1 MRSLPLPTDTQATVF
16 ALCLGATTDP
26 SLHDRLSAIAAS
38 ITAVDVTYQTNAV
51 AASLHLIPRVQS
63 VGAVTKLELT
73 GLYEEHLSATNGAA
87 RAVYDRIRNAAPNNR
102 CPLCG
107 VGSVAHCDHHL
118 PKSKYPNL
126 SILPIN
132 LVPACHFCNDKKRA
146 KYPKSAGQQTFHP
159 YFDQHLL
166 VDPWVRATL
175 NPGPPPALVFDAA
188 PPAVW
193 PVIDQDRVRRH
204 FDACGLA
211 ITFTTNA
218 NDELPIIR
226 DRLILQASRGG
237 AMAVQQFLNDERD
250 VHLLRPNS
258 WQYATYRTLAAD
270 AWFVNGGYLTI
281 P

>member
-1 MRSLPLPTDTQATVF
+1 MRSLPLPTDTLADVLAT
-16 ALCLGATTDP
+16 CLGATTDP
-26 SLHDRLSAIAAS
+26 GLHARLTAIAANLA
-38 ITAVDVTYQTNAV
+38 TTGVTYQANAM
-51 AASLHLIPRVQS
+51 AASLHLIPRVTS
-63 VGAVTKLELT
+63 VGAVTKTELK
-73 GLYEEHLSATNGAA
+73 GLYKKHLSATNGAA

-107 VGSVAHCDHHL
+107 VGNVAHCDHHL
-118 PKSKYPNL
+118 PQSRYPDL
-126 SILPIN
+126 SILPTN
-132 LVPACHFCNDKKRA
+132 LVPACHFCNDTKRA
-146 KYPKSAGQQTFHP
+146 KYPTTAGQQTFHP

-166 VDPWVRATL
+166 RDAWVRATL
-175 NPGPPPALVFDAA
+175 NPGPPPAFVFDTA
-188 PPAVW
+188 PPPAW
-193 PVIDQDRVRRH
+193 PAIDQDRVRRH
-204 FDACGLA
+204 FSACGLA

-237 AMAVQQFLNDERD
+237 PAAVQQFLNDECV
-250 VHLLRPNS
+250 VHLNRPNS

>member
-1 MRSLPLPTDTQATVF
+1 MRSLPLPNDTQADVF

-26 SLHDRLSAIAAS
+26 NLHTRLTAIAADLS
-38 ITAVDVTYQTNAV
+38 SAGATYQANATT
-51 AASLHLIPRVQS
+51 ASLNLIPRVQS
-63 VGAVTKLELT
+63 VGAVTKAELI
-73 GLYEEHLSATNGAA
+73 GLYEEHLSKTKGAA

-107 VGSVAHCDHHL
+107 VGNVAHCDHHL
-118 PKSKYPNL
+118 PKSRYPDL

-146 KYPKSAGQQTFHP
+146 KYPAIAGQQTFHP

-166 VDPWVRATL
+166 ADAWVRATL
-175 NPGPPPALVFDAA
+175 HPGPPPVLVFDTA
-188 PPAVW
+188 PPPAW
-193 PVIDQDRVRRH
+193 PAIDRDRVRRH

-218 NDELPIIR
+218 NDELPIVR
-226 DRLILQASRGG
+226 DRLILQASHGG
-237 AMAVQQFLNDERD
+237 AAAVQQFLNEERNLHS
-250 VHLLRPNS
+250 VRPNS

-270 AWFVNGGYLTI
+270 TWFVSGGYLTI

>member
-1 MRSLPLPTDTQATVF
+1 MRSLPPPTDTQASVF
-16 ALCLGATTDP
+16 ALCLNATTDP
-26 SLHDRLSAIAAS
+26 SLHARLTAIAANLAA
-38 ITAVDVTYQTNAV
+38 IGATYQTNAT
-51 AASLHLIPRVQS
+51 AASLHLIPRVTS
-63 VGAVTKLELT
+63 IGAVTKPELK
-73 GLYEEHLSATNGAA
+73 GLYKEHLSSTNGAA

-107 VGSVAHCDHHL
+107 VGNVAHCDHHL
-118 PKSKYPNL
+118 PQSRYPDL
-126 SILPIN
+126 AILPIN

-146 KYPKSAGQQTFHP
+146 KYPDNAAKQTFHP

-166 VDPWVRATL
+166 RDAWVRATL
-175 NPGPPPALVFDAA
+175 NPGPPPVLVFDTA
-188 PPAVW
+188 PPPTW
-193 PVIDQDRVRRH
+193 PAIDRDRVRRH

-226 DRLILQASRGG
+226 DRLIQQASRGG
-237 AMAVQQFLNDERD
+237 TAAVQQFLNDERG
-250 VHLLRPNS
+250 VHSSRPNS

-270 AWFVNGGYLTI
+270 VWFVNGGYLTI

>member
-1 MRSLPLPTDTQATVF
+1 MRSLPPPTDTQASVF

-26 SLHDRLSAIAAS
+26 ALHARLADIATNLAG
-38 ITAVDVTYQTNAV
+38 AGVTYQLNAA
-51 AASLHLIPRVQS
+51 AASLHLVPRVQS
-63 VGAVTKLELT
+63 VGTVTKAELI
-73 GLYEEHLSATNGAA
+73 GLYETHLSKPGGSA

-118 PKSKYPNL
+118 PKSRYPDL
-126 SILPIN
+126 AILPIN
-132 LVPACHFCNDKKRA
+132 LVPACHFCNDKKKA
-146 KYPKSAGQQTFHP
+146 KYPTSAGQQTFHP

-166 VDPWVRATL
+166 KEPWVRATL
-175 NPGPPPALVFDAA
+175 SAGPPPVLVFDTE
-188 PPAVW
+188 PPCTW
-193 PVIDQDRVRRH
+193 PAEDGERVRRH

-218 NDELPIIR
+218 NDELPVIR
-226 DRLILQASRGG
+226 DRLILQERYGG
-237 AMAVQQFLNDERD
+237 TAAVQQFLNDERD
-250 VHLLRPNS
+250 IHAARPNS

-270 AWFVNGGYLTI
+270 AWFVGGGYRTI

>member
-1 MRSLPLPTDTQATVF
+1 MRSLPLPTDTQADVF

-26 SLHDRLSAIAAS
+26 GLHARLTAISANLATVGA
-38 ITAVDVTYQTNAV
+38 TYQANAA
-51 AASLHLIPRVQS
+51 AASLNLIPRVQS
-63 VGAVTKLELT
+63 VGAVTKPELT
-73 GLYEEHLSATNGAA
+73 GLYEAHLSKTKGAA

-107 VGSVAHCDHHL
+107 VGNVAHCDHHL
-118 PKSKYPNL
+118 PKSHYPDL

-146 KYPKSAGQQTFHP
+146 KYPRTAGQQTLHP

-166 VDPWVRATL
+166 RDAWVRATL
-175 NPGPPPALVFDAA
+175 NLGPPPALVFDTA
-188 PPAVW
+188 PPSTW
-193 PVIDQDRVRRH
+193 PAIDRDRVRRH

-237 AMAVQQFLNDERD
+237 TVAVQQFLNDESG
-250 VHLLRPNS
+250 VHSIRPNS

-270 AWFVNGGYLTI
+270 VWFVNGGYLTI

>member
-1 MRSLPLPTDTQATVF
+1 MRSLPLPTDTQASVF
-16 ALCLGATTDP
+16 SLCLGATADP
-26 SLHDRLSAIAAS
+26 ALHARLTGIAANLA
-38 ITAVDVTYQTNAV
+38 TAGVMYQANAT
-51 AASLHLIPRVQS
+51 AASLHLISRVTS
-63 VGAVTKLELT
+63 VGAVTKPDLM

-118 PKSKYPNL
+118 PKSRYPDL

-146 KYPKSAGQQTFHP
+146 KYPTTAGNQTFHP

-166 VDPWVRATL
+166 RDAWVRATL
-175 NPGPPPALVFDAA
+175 NPGPPPVLVFDTA
-188 PPAVW
+188 PPPTW
-193 PVIDQDRVRRH
+193 PAIDRDRVRRH

-237 AMAVQQFLNDERD
+237 TAAVQQFLDDECGI
-250 VHLLRPNS
+250 HSNRPNS

-270 AWFVNGGYLTI
+270 GWFVNGGYLAI